1 MRTRSLTKLA
11 SLSLVGAMALTAC
24 GSTKDDGGGLSGD
37 GGGSTSV
44 VTIAF
49 EGPLSGDNAQ
59 LGINEVNGV
68 KLAIDQANK
77 KGDLGFTLKLLEADD
92 MGDPAKAPAAAA
104 TAIQDKTVMGVI
116 GPSFSGASQAVAP
129 KYGEAG
135 ITMVNPSAS
144 NGTLQDQG
152 FPTWHRI
159 MPNDFAEGPA
169 AADWL
174 ATKAKKVVVISDKS
188 AYGDGVARSVEA
200 QLKAKGVGIIYI
212 SHKMDEIFRI
222 ADEISVLRDGC
233 LIDTRPAKDLDIDT
247 VIRLMVGRRM
257 ESVFPERRPRP
268 PGRHFATCSMHVAA
282 RPSCSSSL
290 PSSTVPRLISS
301 VRTRRH
307 SPSRYP
313 RNRRNGNSNLFL
325 RNLMS

>member
-116 GPSFSGASQAVAP
+116 GPSFSGPGLPNLAP
-129 KYGEAG
+129 HHA
-135 ITMVNPSAS
+135 
-144 NGTLQDQG
+144 
-152 FPTWHRI
+152 
-159 MPNDFAEGPA
+159 
-169 AADWL
+169 
-174 ATKAKKVVVISDKS
+174 
-188 AYGDGVARSVEA
+188 
-200 QLKAKGVGIIYI
+200 
-212 SHKMDEIFRI
+212 
-222 ADEISVLRDGC
+222 
-233 LIDTRPAKDLDIDT
+233 
-247 VIRLMVGRRM
+247 
-257 ESVFPERRPRP
+257 
-268 PGRHFATCSMHVAA
+268 
-282 RPSCSSSL
+282 
-290 PSSTVPRLISS
+290 
-301 VRTRRH
+301 
-307 SPSRYP
+307 
-313 RNRRNGNSNLFL
+313 
-325 RNLMS
+325 